1 MGTVALCVAMGV
13 IYGGSWKQSQAG
25 LEIYGHHGENVEFI
39 RFSIDIQWIFL
50 GPSSLKG
57 NLSKLSNANVFF
69 VANL

>member
-1 MGTVALCVAMGV
+1 LTAT
-13 IYGGSWKQSQAG
+13 
-25 LEIYGHHGENVEFI
+25 HGENVEFI

-69 VANL
+69 WQIFEQAGAVSSKPGLAEGCRSPDASF

>member
-1 MGTVALCVAMGV
+1 LTAT
-13 IYGGSWKQSQAG
+13 
-25 LEIYGHHGENVEFI
+25 HGENVEFI

-69 VANL
+69 GKSLSKLGQFPASQD